1 MIGRTPVRRLAVGLA
16 LIVLATACDD
26 SPALPAEHPT
36 RQRSLSER
44 IVGWAR
50 HASKMSAEHR
60 SDLGLALAEASM
72 PAVSGRLRIIVS
84 GEDPVLARGSALAL
98 ARTLHRRDGADGLVE
113 CWREDTNPFVRAA
126 CLDVLRDLDP
136 AGFKALAETVASAQ
150 QPDLRARKAELEAPR
165 PALPPSVPVMPLLD
179 SDEASDRRRGLRLL
193 LQLESAGA
201 GEAGIDN
208 AVVHALGDKDPQVAL
223 LASALL
229 LRRSIRESPPPVS
242 TAIPDGAMQ

>member
-1 MIGRTPVRRLAVGLA
+1 MALAAG
-16 LIVLATACDD
+16 CDD

-60 SDLGLALAEASM
+60 GDLCLALAEASI

-84 GEDPVLARGSALAL
+84 GEDAVLSRGAALAL
-98 ARTLHRRDGADGLVE
+98 AKTLHRRDGSEGLVE
-113 CWREDTNPFVRAA
+113 CWREDTNPFVRTA
-126 CLDVLRDLDP
+126 CLDVLRDLD
-136 AGFKALAETVASAQ
+136 AAAFKALAETVAASEL
-150 QPDLRARKAELEAPR
+150 PSLRARRFELDAPR
-165 PALPPSVPVMPLLD
+165 PVLPTSVPVTPLLE
-179 SDEASDRRRGLRLL
+179 SDEPSDRRRGLRLL

-201 GEAGIDN
+201 GETGIDN
-208 AVVHALGDKDPQVAL
+208 AVVRSLGDKDPQVAL